1 MNKKIYLAPIAK
13 IIKVQTPC
21 MQVASITKEESE
33 PISSSDD
40 IGAKE
45 VTMDFWG
52 EEYEDEY

>member
-21 MQVASITKEESE
+21 MQVASITKEESA
-33 PISSSDD
+33 PISSSND

-52 EEYEDEY
+52 QEYEDE